1 MNKYQLL
8 YIIDNGLVD
17 EEKNNVVDKFSTLIE
32 SLGGTV
38 EAIDKW
44 GTKKLAYE
52 IDGKTEGYYV
62 LVKFTA
68 FTAGFWFVSV
78 FRKIHKI
85 TKTKSIIYKINCKKI
100 AIIAVAPKMIA
111 HIFMRSFVFLSI
123 SETSSSAFTSISIV
137 SVLVPSHTVQVYVF
151 VPVASYV
158 GSIVTTPASYV
169 QSPFSLS
176 PQAHS
181 R

>member
-17 EEKNNVVDKFSTLIE
+17 EEKNNTVDKFSALIE

-68 FTAGFWFVSV
+68 NAEVPAEIE
-78 FRKIHKI
+78 RQM
-85 TKTKSIIYKINCKKI
+85 KIND
-100 AIIAVAPKMIA
+100 AVVRQMITR
-111 HIFMRSFVFLSI
+111 I
-123 SETSSSAFTSISIV
+123 
-137 SVLVPSHTVQVYVF
+137 
-151 VPVASYV
+151 
-158 GSIVTTPASYV
+158 
-169 QSPFSLS
+169 
-176 PQAHS
+176 
-181 R
+181 

>member
-17 EEKNNVVDKFSTLIE
+17 EEKNNVVDKFSALIE

-68 FTAGFWFVSV
+68 NAEVPAEIE
-78 FRKIHKI
+78 RQM
-85 TKTKSIIYKINCKKI
+85 KIND
-100 AIIAVAPKMIA
+100 AIVRQMITR
-111 HIFMRSFVFLSI
+111 I
-123 SETSSSAFTSISIV
+123 
-137 SVLVPSHTVQVYVF
+137 
-151 VPVASYV
+151 
-158 GSIVTTPASYV
+158 
-169 QSPFSLS
+169 
-176 PQAHS
+176 
-181 R
+181 